1 MSPRNQEHSPLS
13 SPDSHGHWLI
23 GGQLPV
29 GGTAWGQ
36 RLSRISQN
44 SSWGPGSISLPII
57 GCLQCEFSWLLH
69 RTMGKIMK
77 QAVLSSFCP
86 PHLFL
91 FFSTTSLFL
100 QGMVLVNLLLLG
112 IQSEPLKYLLL
123 LENGLLL
130 EKDLIIIDLI
140 FHVFKYVVFLFP
152 KTI

>member
-1 MSPRNQEHSPLS
+1 MSPRNQEHIPLS
-13 SPDSHGHWLI
+13 GPDSQGHWRAAACGRNSPGAKAQQDFI
-23 GGQLPV
+23 EQQL
-29 GGTAWGQ
+29 GTW
-36 RLSRISQN
+36 IN
-44 SSWGPGSISLPII
+44 FTPYI

-77 QAVLSSFCP
+77 QAVFSSFCP

-100 QGMVLVNLLLLG
+100 YGMVLVNLLLLG

-130 EKDLIIIDLI
+130 EKELIFTDLI
-140 FHVFKYVVFLFP
+140 FHVFKYVAFLFP